1 MYKLIR
7 TARVRGAGRL
17 GETIAWAK
25 EVAEYVTAQYPLVQV
40 QAFTQRFG
48 TVGAIY
54 WTIDV
59 DSEDLAE
66 LDRFLKRWR
75 KIQNTTA
82 RSLKQPRLSSLSPA
96 VCKIRCFSHSRLVTS
111 NTATTTVG

>member
-1 MYKLIR
+1 MYRLIR

-25 EVAEYVTAQYPLVQV
+25 DVAEYVTAQYPLVQV

-66 LDRFLKRWR
+66 LDRFLNEVAQDPEYNS
-75 KIQNTTA
+75 KIAEAAKTELFVPGSVQDTLLQ
-82 RSLKQPRLSSLSPA
+82 SL
-96 VCKIRCFSHSRLVTS
+96 
-111 NTATTTVG
+111 

>member
-1 MYKLIR
+1 MYRLLR
-7 TARVRGAGRL
+7 TARVRGGGRL
-17 GETIAWAK
+17 GEAIAWARD
-25 EVAEYVTAQYPLVQV
+25 VAEYVTAQYPLVQV

-66 LDRFLKRWR
+66 LDRFLNEVAQDTEYNS
-75 KIQNTTA
+75 KIAEAAKAELFVPGSVQDTLLQ
-82 RSLKQPRLSSLSPA
+82 SL
-96 VCKIRCFSHSRLVTS
+96 
-111 NTATTTVG
+111 